1 MALFG
6 LNWEESKWPWQFC
19 YIVLYFFASKIG
31 VKLPP
36 GIKVPWHWRG
46 PGRSSASNYHFSQK
60 NAFFGQKKAF
70 FQRFHFIQKWSVTPN
85 TIFECVKNDFLL
97 YYQKLVFFTEFN
109 LHIEN
114 PKLSSSCNVDI
125 KCFTRNKYGIWGI
138 IVIESLSWTALNL
151 QSVLGISFIV
161 YCCKNVLLFFSFSS
175 QSK

>member
-46 PGRSSASNYHFSQK
+46 PGRSSASNYHFCQK
-60 NAFFGQKKAF
+60 NACFGQKKAF

-97 YYQKLVFFTEFN
+97 YCQKLVFFTEFN
-109 LHIEN
+109 LIISHFRPCFLKTFFKKILGVRTNSSYILAAAWYYYLASTFEYFNHIYQKKNGIMLN
-114 PKLSSSCNVDI
+114 PGHSVP
-125 KCFTRNKYGIWGI
+125 
-138 IVIESLSWTALNL
+138 SWN
-151 QSVLGISFIV
+151 FRP
-161 YCCKNVLLFFSFSS
+161 
-175 QSK
+175 